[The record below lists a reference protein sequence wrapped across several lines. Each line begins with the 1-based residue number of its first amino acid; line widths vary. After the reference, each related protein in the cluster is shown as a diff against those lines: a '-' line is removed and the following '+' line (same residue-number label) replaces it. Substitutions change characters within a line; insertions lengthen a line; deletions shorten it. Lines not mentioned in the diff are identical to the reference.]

1 MQALRLVFSP
11 SGRLGPQAFAYG
23 AIATYAAG
31 AASQWLTLPDV
42 LARAG
47 LWPFAAAQAVLVW
60 IWFVL
65 HARRLHDAG
74 RPAGLAAGA
83 ALLYALAVVLLLIV
97 GASFFATSAGART
110 NASATGALELILL
123 MSIITALLGSQN
135 FDVGWLMVTIL
146 MALAFIP
153 IIVAVA
159 VTLWAATRPRAERR
173 ES

>member
-11 SGRLGPQAFAYG
+11 SGRLGPQAFAFG
-23 AIATYAAG
+23 AIAVYAAG
-31 AASQWLTLPDV
+31 ALSQWLTVPDV
-42 LARAG
+42 LARMG
-47 LWPFAAAQAVLVW
+47 LWPFAAIQALLIW

-97 GASFFATSAGART
+97 GASFFAASPDART

-123 MSIITALLGSQN
+123 MSIITTLSGSSN
-135 FDVGWLMVTIL
+135 FDIGWLVVTIL
-146 MALAFIP
+146 VALAFIP
-153 IIVAVA
+153 VIVALA

-173 ES
+173 EA